1 MQILKYA
8 WRNITRTKGRS
19 ALIGIIVV
27 IISLSLC
34 ISLCIRQSSIDAK
47 DDALS
52 KLTITA
58 QISPDRGA
66 AMEKAQGEDFGSF
79 DKDKL
84 KEFMN
89 AGLSLEE
96 METYAKAE
104 SVQDFIYSLS
114 VSVDG
119 AGDLEAYNASAN
131 SDSDSS
137 SGSDSGMSQ
146 ESGFDSGRMGNM
158 GMNFGDFTVV
168 GYSSDSAMTDFV
180 DGNCTI
186 TEGAMFEEN
195 TEKKECVI
203 SDELAAYNNLSVG
216 DKIKLASTE
225 NEDTTFTLEIVGIYN
240 NSQASAQASAM
251 GGMGPGKMGRGGPKG
266 FEAVRGAAA
275 EGGNCKSHII

>member
-58 QISPDRGA
+58 QISPDRAA

-146 ESGFDSGRMGNM
+146 ESGFDSGRMGDM

-225 NEDTTFTLEIVGIYN
+225 NEDATFTLEIVGIYN

-251 GGMGPGKMGRGGPKG
+251 GGMGPGKMGRGGP
-266 FEAVRGAAA
+266 
-275 EGGNCKSHII
+275 